1 MVSAFFV
8 LIKKRRIN
16 FYKGAVAMK
25 IKILCDSM
33 CDIPEEIKQKDFLD
47 MIPLTIS
54 INGKEYKDGIDFT
67 KQEFYNVLDSS
78 EILPKTSQVT
88 YIQFKEAFEKYV
100 NEGYDV
106 ICLTGSSK
114 TSGTYQSAMM
124 AKNDVAGNIYVFD
137 TLFLSLGSGQYVI
150 KACELVENSDLPAN
164 EIFNKLEDIRESVN
178 LFFVP
183 FTLDYLKE
191 SGRLPSVVSFVG
203 NMLNIKPICTMEEGK
218 NKIVTKVRGAKQVA
232 SKLVDMIL
240 EVNDHNL
247 ESKVLTIG
255 YGSNESDFEKLKEE
269 VAKRIKAKEVF
280 ITRGG
285 SCICAHTGPE
295 ILAISSSN

>member
-1 MVSAFFV
+1 M
-8 LIKKRRIN
+8 N
-16 FYKGAVAMK
+16 

-33 CDIPEEIKQKDFLD
+33 CDIPEEILKKDFLE
-47 MIPLTIS
+47 MIPLTIN

-67 KQEFYNVLDSS
+67 KVEFYDVLESNK
-78 EILPKTSQVT
+78 ILPKTSQVT

-100 NEGYDV
+100 KEGYDI

-114 TSGTYQSAMM
+114 TSGTYQSATM
-124 AKNDVAGNIYVFD
+124 AKNDVDGNIYIFD

-150 KACELVENSDLPAN
+150 KACELVEKSNLSAS
-164 EIFNKLEDIRESVN
+164 EIVDELENIRESVN

-183 FTLDYLKE
+183 FTLDYLKD

-203 NMLNIKPICTMEEGK
+203 NMLNIKPICTMEDGK
-218 NKIVTKVRGAKQVA
+218 NKIVTKVRGSRQVA

-240 EVNDHNL
+240 EVNGNDL
-247 ESKVLTIG
+247 ESKIITIG
-255 YGSNESDFEKLKEE
+255 YGSNKSDFEKLKEE
-269 VAKRIKAKEVF
+269 VAKRIKAKKIF

-295 ILAISSSN
+295 ILAVSSSN

>member
-1 MVSAFFV
+1 M
-8 LIKKRRIN
+8 N
-16 FYKGAVAMK
+16 

-33 CDIPEEIKQKDFLD
+33 CDIPEEILKKDFLE
-47 MIPLTIS
+47 MIPLTIN

-67 KQEFYNVLDSS
+67 KVEFYNILESN
-78 EILPKTSQVT
+78 ETLPKTSQVT

-114 TSGTYQSAMM
+114 TSGTYQSATM
-124 AKNDVAGNIYVFD
+124 AKNDVDGNIYIFD

-150 KACELVENSDLPAN
+150 KACELVEESNLSAS
-164 EIFNKLEDIRESVN
+164 EIVDELENIRESVN

-183 FTLDYLKE
+183 FTLNYLKE

-203 NMLNIKPICTMEEGK
+203 NMLNIKPICTMEDGK
-218 NKIVTKVRGAKQVA
+218 NKIVTKVRGSRQVA

-240 EVNDHNL
+240 EANGNDL
-247 ESKVLTIG
+247 ESKIITIG

-269 VAKRIKAKEVF
+269 VAKRIKAKKIF

-295 ILAISSSN
+295 ILAVSSSN

>member
-1 MVSAFFV
+1 
-8 LIKKRRIN
+8 
-16 FYKGAVAMK
+16 MK

-33 CDIPEEIKQKDFLD
+33 CDIPEEIRKKDFLE
-47 MIPLTIS
+47 MIPLTIN

-67 KQEFYNVLDSS
+67 KQEFYHVLERS
-78 EILPKTSQVT
+78 ETLPKTSQVT

-100 NEGYDV
+100 NKGYDV

-114 TSGTYQSAMM
+114 TSGTYQSAIM
-124 AKNDVAGNIYVFD
+124 AKNDVTGNIHVFD

-150 KACELVENSDLPAN
+150 KACELVENSDLSAD
-164 EIFNKLEDIRESVN
+164 EIIDKLENIRESVN

-183 FTLDYLKE
+183 FTLDYLKV

-203 NMLNIKPICTMEEGK
+203 NMLNIKPICTMEDGK

-240 EVNDHNL
+240 EANNHDL
-247 ESKVLTIG
+247 ESKIITIG
-255 YGSNESDFEKLKEE
+255 YGSNESDFEKLEEE
-269 VAKRIKAKEVF
+269 VAKRIKAKKVF

-285 SCICAHTGPE
+285 SCICAHTGPQ

>member
-1 MVSAFFV
+1 
-8 LIKKRRIN
+8 
-16 FYKGAVAMK
+16 MK

-33 CDIPEEIKQKDFLD
+33 CDIPEEISKKEYLE
-47 MIPLTIS
+47 MIPLTIN
-54 INGKEYKDGIDFT
+54 IDGKEYKDGIDFT
-67 KQEFYNVLDSS
+67 KVEFYNILETSHT
-78 EILPKTSQVT
+78 LPKTSQIT
-88 YIQFKEAFEKYV
+88 YMQFKEAFEKYT

-114 TSGTYQSAMM
+114 TSGTYQSAVV
-124 AKNDVAGNIYVFD
+124 AKNDTKGNIYIFD

-150 KACELVENSDLPAN
+150 KACELVEDTNLSAK
-164 EIFNKLEDIRESVN
+164 EIVQKLEELRASTN

-203 NMLNIKPICTMEEGK
+203 NMLNIKPICTMEDGK
-218 NKIVTKVRGAKQVA
+218 NKIVSKVRGTKQIA

-240 EVNDHNL
+240 EANNNDL
-247 ESKVLTIG
+247 ESKIITIG
-255 YGSNESDFEKLKEE
+255 YGSNEEDFKKLKEE
-269 VAKRIKAKEVF
+269 VAKRIKAKKVF

-285 SCICAHTGPE
+285 SCICSHTGPE

>member
-1 MVSAFFV
+1 
-8 LIKKRRIN
+8 
-16 FYKGAVAMK
+16 MK

-33 CDIPEEIKQKDFLD
+33 CDIPEEIREKDFSEI
-47 MIPLTIS
+47 IPLTIN

-67 KQEFYNVLDSS
+67 KQEFYHVLESS
-78 EILPKTSQVT
+78 ETLPKTSQAT

-106 ICLTGSSK
+106 ICLTGSSG
-114 TSGTYQSAMM
+114 TSGTYQSATM
-124 AKNDVAGNIYVFD
+124 AKNDVDGNIYVFD

-150 KACELVENSDLPAN
+150 KACELVEESNLGVG
-164 EIFNKLEDIRESVN
+164 EIVDKLESIRESVN

-203 NMLNIKPICTMEEGK
+203 NMLNIKPICTMEDGK
-218 NKIVTKVRGAKQVA
+218 NKIVTKVRGTKQIA

-240 EVNDHNL
+240 EANDYDL
-247 ESKVLTIG
+247 ESKIITIG

-269 VAKRIKAKEVF
+269 VAKRIKAKKIF

>member
-1 MVSAFFV
+1 M
-8 LIKKRRIN
+8 N
-16 FYKGAVAMK
+16 

-33 CDIPEEIKQKDFLD
+33 CDIPEEILKKDFLE
-47 MIPLTIS
+47 MIPLTIN

-67 KQEFYNVLDSS
+67 KVEFYNVLESN
-78 EILPKTSQVT
+78 ETLPKTSQVT

-100 NEGYDV
+100 NEGYDI

-114 TSGTYQSAMM
+114 TSGTYQSATM
-124 AKNDVAGNIYVFD
+124 AKNDVDGNIYIFD

-150 KACELVENSDLPAN
+150 KACELVEESNLSAS
-164 EIFNKLEDIRESVN
+164 EIVDELESIRESVN

-183 FTLDYLKE
+183 FTLDYLRE

-203 NMLNIKPICTMEEGK
+203 NMLNIKPICTMEDGK
-218 NKIVTKVRGAKQVA
+218 NKIVTKVRGSRQVA

-240 EVNDHNL
+240 EANGNDL
-247 ESKVLTIG
+247 ESKIITIG

-269 VAKRIKAKEVF
+269 VAKRIKAKKIF

-295 ILAISSSN
+295 ILAVSSSN

>member
-1 MVSAFFV
+1 
-8 LIKKRRIN
+8 
-16 FYKGAVAMK
+16 MK

-33 CDIPEEIKQKDFLD
+33 CDIPEEISEKEYLE
-47 MIPLTIS
+47 MIPLTIN
-54 INGKEYKDGIDFT
+54 IDGREYKDGIDFT
-67 KQEFYNVLDSS
+67 KEEFYSILENS
-78 EILPKTSQVT
+78 EALPKTSQVT

-100 NEGYDV
+100 SEGYDV

-114 TSGTYQSAMM
+114 TSGTYQSAVM
-124 AKNDVAGNIYVFD
+124 AKNDTDGNIYIFD

-150 KACELVENSDLPAN
+150 KACELVEESSLTAS
-164 EIFNKLEDIRESVN
+164 EIVDELENLRGSVN

-203 NMLNIKPICTMEEGK
+203 NMLNIKPICTMEDGK
-218 NKIVTKVRGAKQVA
+218 NKIVTKVRGVKQVA

-240 EVNDHNL
+240 EANDQDL
-247 ESKVLTIG
+247 ESKILTIG
-255 YGSNESDFEKLKEE
+255 YGSNEADFEKLKEE
-269 VAKRIKAKEVF
+269 VAKRIKAKKIF

-285 SCICAHTGPE
+285 SCICSHTGPE

>member
-1 MVSAFFV
+1 
-8 LIKKRRIN
+8 
-16 FYKGAVAMK
+16 MK

-33 CDIPEEIKQKDFLD
+33 CDIPEEINQKDFLEV
-47 MIPLTIS
+47 IPLTIN
-54 INGKEYKDGIDFT
+54 INGKEYKDGIDFN
-67 KQEFYNVLDSS
+67 KIEFYDVLKNN
-78 EILPKTSQVT
+78 ETLPKTSQVT
-88 YIQFKEAFEKYV
+88 YAQFKEAFEKYV

-124 AKNDVAGNIYVFD
+124 AKNDVDGNIYVFD

-150 KACELVENSDLPAN
+150 KACELVEESELSAS
-164 EIFNKLEDIRESVN
+164 EIVDKLESIRESVN
-178 LFFVP
+178 LLFVP

-191 SGRLPSVVSFVG
+191 SGRLPSAVSFVG
-203 NMLNIKPICTMEEGK
+203 NMLNIKPICTMEDGK
-218 NKIVTKVRGAKQVA
+218 NKIVTKVRGTKHIA

-240 EVNDHNL
+240 EANDNDL
-247 ESKVLTIG
+247 ESKILTIG
-255 YGSNESDFEKLKEE
+255 YGCNESDFEKLKEE
-269 VAKRIKAKEVF
+269 VNKRIKARKIF

-285 SCICAHTGPE
+285 SCICSHTGPE

>member
-1 MVSAFFV
+1 M
-8 LIKKRRIN
+8 N
-16 FYKGAVAMK
+16 

-33 CDIPEEIKQKDFLD
+33 CDIPEEILKKDFLE
-47 MIPLTIS
+47 MIPLTIN

-67 KQEFYNVLDSS
+67 KVEFYNVL
-78 EILPKTSQVT
+78 ERNETLPKTSQVT

-100 NEGYDV
+100 NEGYDI

-114 TSGTYQSAMM
+114 TSGTYQSATM
-124 AKNDVAGNIYVFD
+124 AQNDVDGNIYIFD

-150 KACELVENSDLPAN
+150 KACELVEESNLSAS
-164 EIFNKLEDIRESVN
+164 EIVDELENIRESVN

-183 FTLDYLKE
+183 FTLDYLRE

-203 NMLNIKPICTMEEGK
+203 NMLNIKPICTMEDGK
-218 NKIVTKVRGAKQVA
+218 NKIVRKVRGSRQVA

-240 EVNDHNL
+240 EANGNDL
-247 ESKVLTIG
+247 ESKIITIG

-269 VAKRIKAKEVF
+269 VAKRIKAKKIF

-285 SCICAHTGPE
+285 SCICSHTGPE
-295 ILAISSSN
+295 ILAVSSSN

>member
-1 MVSAFFV
+1 M
-8 LIKKRRIN
+8 N
-16 FYKGAVAMK
+16 

-33 CDIPEEIKQKDFLD
+33 CDIPEEILKKDFLE
-47 MIPLTIS
+47 MIPLTIN

-67 KQEFYNVLDSS
+67 KVEFYNVLESN
-78 EILPKTSQVT
+78 ETLPKTSQVT

-100 NEGYDV
+100 NEGYDI

-114 TSGTYQSAMM
+114 TSGTYQSATM
-124 AKNDVAGNIYVFD
+124 AKNDVDGNIYIFD

-150 KACELVENSDLPAN
+150 KACELVEESNLSAS
-164 EIFNKLEDIRESVN
+164 EIVDELENIRESVN

-183 FTLDYLKE
+183 FTLDYLRE

-203 NMLNIKPICTMEEGK
+203 NMLNIKPICTMEDGK
-218 NKIVTKVRGAKQVA
+218 NKIVKKVRGSRQVA

-240 EVNDHNL
+240 EANGNDL
-247 ESKVLTIG
+247 ESKIITIG

-269 VAKRIKAKEVF
+269 VAKRIKAKKIF

-295 ILAISSSN
+295 ILAVSSSN

>member
-1 MVSAFFV
+1 M
-8 LIKKRRIN
+8 N
-16 FYKGAVAMK
+16 

-33 CDIPEEIKQKDFLD
+33 CDIPEEILKKDFLE
-47 MIPLTIS
+47 MIPLTIN

-67 KQEFYNVLDSS
+67 KVEFYNVLESN
-78 EILPKTSQVT
+78 ETLPKTSQVT

-100 NEGYDV
+100 NEGYDI

-114 TSGTYQSAMM
+114 TSGTYQSATM
-124 AKNDVAGNIYVFD
+124 AKNDVDGNIYIFD

-150 KACELVENSDLPAN
+150 KACELVEESNLSAS
-164 EIFNKLEDIRESVN
+164 EIVDELENIRESVN

-183 FTLDYLKE
+183 FTLDYLRE

-203 NMLNIKPICTMEEGK
+203 NMLNIKPICTMEDGK
-218 NKIVTKVRGAKQVA
+218 NKIVTKVRGSRQVA

-240 EVNDHNL
+240 EANGNDL
-247 ESKVLTIG
+247 ESKIITIG

-269 VAKRIKAKEVF
+269 VAKRIKAKKIF

-295 ILAISSSN
+295 ILAVSSSN

>member
-1 MVSAFFV
+1 
-8 LIKKRRIN
+8 
-16 FYKGAVAMK
+16 MK

-33 CDIPEEIKQKDFLD
+33 CDIPEEIREKDFLE
-47 MIPLTIS
+47 MIPLTIN

-67 KQEFYNVLDSS
+67 KQEFYHVLESS
-78 EILPKTSQVT
+78 ETLPKTSQAT
-88 YIQFKEAFEKYV
+88 YIQFKEAFGKYV

-106 ICLTGSSK
+106 ICLTGSSR
-114 TSGTYQSAMM
+114 TSGTYQSATM
-124 AKNDVAGNIYVFD
+124 AKNDVDGNIYVFD
-137 TLFLSLGSGQYVI
+137 TLFLSLGRGQYVI
-150 KACELVENSDLPAN
+150 KACELVEESNLSAS
-164 EIFNKLEDIRESVN
+164 EIVDELESIRESVN

-203 NMLNIKPICTMEEGK
+203 NMLNIKPICSMEDGK
-218 NKIVTKVRGAKQVA
+218 NKIVTKVRGTKQIA

-240 EVNDHNL
+240 EANDYDL
-247 ESKVLTIG
+247 ESKIITIG

-269 VAKRIKAKEVF
+269 VAKRIKAKKIF

-295 ILAISSSN
+295 ILAVSSSN

>member
-1 MVSAFFV
+1 M
-8 LIKKRRIN
+8 N
-16 FYKGAVAMK
+16 

-33 CDIPEEIKQKDFLD
+33 CDIPEEILKKDFLE
-47 MIPLTIS
+47 MIPLTIN

-67 KQEFYNVLDSS
+67 KVEFYNVLESN
-78 EILPKTSQVT
+78 ETLPKTSQVT

-100 NEGYDV
+100 NEGYDI

-114 TSGTYQSAMM
+114 TSGTYQSATM
-124 AKNDVAGNIYVFD
+124 AKNDVDGNIYIFD

-150 KACELVENSDLPAN
+150 KACELVEESNLSAS
-164 EIFNKLEDIRESVN
+164 EIVDELENIRESVN

-203 NMLNIKPICTMEEGK
+203 NMLNIKPICTMEDGK
-218 NKIVTKVRGAKQVA
+218 NKIVTKVRGSRQVA

-240 EVNDHNL
+240 EANGNDL
-247 ESKVLTIG
+247 ESKIITIG

-269 VAKRIKAKEVF
+269 VAKRIKAKKIF

-295 ILAISSSN
+295 ILAVSSSN

>member
-1 MVSAFFV
+1 MK
-8 LIKKRRIN
+8 LYLKHLKLHIK
-16 FYKGAVAMK
+16 
-25 IKILCDSM
+25 
-33 CDIPEEIKQKDFLD
+33 
-47 MIPLTIS
+47 
-54 INGKEYKDGIDFT
+54 
-67 KQEFYNVLDSS
+67 
-78 EILPKTSQVT
+78 
-88 YIQFKEAFEKYV
+88 FKEAFEKYV

-114 TSGTYQSAMM
+114 TSGTYQSATM
-124 AKNDVAGNIYVFD
+124 AKNDVDGNIYIFD

-150 KACELVENSDLPAN
+150 KACELVEESNLSAS
-164 EIFNKLEDIRESVN
+164 EIVDELENIRESVN

-183 FTLDYLKE
+183 FTLNYLKE

-203 NMLNIKPICTMEEGK
+203 NMLNIKPICTMEDGK
-218 NKIVTKVRGAKQVA
+218 NKIVTKVRGSRQVA

-240 EVNDHNL
+240 EANGNDL
-247 ESKVLTIG
+247 ESKIITIG

-269 VAKRIKAKEVF
+269 VAKRIKAKKIF

-295 ILAISSSN
+295 ILAVSSSN

>member
-1 MVSAFFV
+1 
-8 LIKKRRIN
+8 
-16 FYKGAVAMK
+16 MK

-33 CDIPEEIKQKDFLD
+33 CDIPEEIRKKDFLE
-47 MIPLTIS
+47 MIPLTIN

-67 KQEFYNVLDSS
+67 KPEFYNILESS
-78 EILPKTSQVT
+78 ETLPKTSQVT

-100 NEGYDV
+100 NEGYDI

-114 TSGTYQSAMM
+114 TSGTYQSAAM
-124 AKNDVAGNIYVFD
+124 AKNDVEGNIYIFD
-137 TLFLSLGSGQYVI
+137 TLFLSLGSGQFVI
-150 KACELVENSDLPAN
+150 KACELVEESNLSAG
-164 EIFNKLEDIRESVN
+164 EIFDELEKIRGSVN

-203 NMLNIKPICTMEEGK
+203 NMLNIKPICTMENGE
-218 NKIVTKVRGAKQVA
+218 NKIVKKVRGTKQVA

-240 EVNDHNL
+240 EANAHDL
-247 ESKVLTIG
+247 ESKIITIG
-255 YGSNESDFEKLKEE
+255 YGSNESDFENLKEE
-269 VAKRIKAKEVF
+269 IAKKIKAKKIF

-285 SCICAHTGPE
+285 SCICSHTGPK
-295 ILAISSSN
+295 ILAVSSSN

>member
-1 MVSAFFV
+1 
-8 LIKKRRIN
+8 
-16 FYKGAVAMK
+16 MK

-33 CDIPEEIKQKDFLD
+33 CDIPEEIREKDFLEI
-47 MIPLTIS
+47 IPLTIN

-67 KQEFYNVLDSS
+67 KQEFYHVLESS
-78 EILPKTSQVT
+78 ETLPKTSQAT
-88 YIQFKEAFEKYV
+88 YIQFKEAFEKSV

-106 ICLTGSSK
+106 ICLTGSSG
-114 TSGTYQSAMM
+114 TSGTYQSATM
-124 AKNDVAGNIYVFD
+124 AKNDVDGNIYVFD

-150 KACELVENSDLPAN
+150 KACELVEESNLGVG
-164 EIFNKLEDIRESVN
+164 EIVDKLESIRESVN

-203 NMLNIKPICTMEEGK
+203 NMLNIKPICTMEDGK
-218 NKIVTKVRGAKQVA
+218 NKIVTKVRGTKQIA

-240 EVNDHNL
+240 EANDYDL
-247 ESKVLTIG
+247 ESKIITIG

-269 VAKRIKAKEVF
+269 VAKRIKAKKIF